1 MCVYVCDAVH
11 LKVLSLIQK
20 EHFLRTFLLDFFRP
34 LRVSQ
39 FTKSPLIQV
48 LINRSQSSLTQKP
61 VIMEELDHCHWMH
74 HRREVYAIQ
83 HTDLHKMICTGHG
96 AASGMSHHFVPIKG
110 RERRLPRVT
119 AELCWRRAGLRL
131 RLLIAPCPQARQLIY
146 VPLRILEPGLAFA
159 STQAQRLSCSH
170 PRSDQSPLAAANLA
184 RTP

>member
-20 EHFLRTFLLDFFRP
+20 KYFLGTFLLDLFFP

-39 FTKSPLIQV
+39 FTKSPFIQV

-61 VIMEELDHCHWMH
+61 VIMEELDHCYWMH

-119 AELCWRRAGLRL
+119 AELCWRRAGLRP

-184 RTP
+184 

>member
-20 EHFLRTFLLDFFRP
+20 KYFLGTFLLDFFFP

-39 FTKSPLIQV
+39 FTKSPFIQV

-61 VIMEELDHCHWMH
+61 VIMEELDHCYWMH

-119 AELCWRRAGLRL
+119 AELCWRRAGLRP

-184 RTP
+184 